1 MDFSFSDLNIN
12 SVVID
17 NVAMLPSIENLLGL
31 EAHAVFF
38 LRRMSQNPRL
48 LHLPQTTY
56 VGCRGYLR
64 GWGVCC
70 NFAKQLKKSVISVI
84 AIIKGN

>member
-17 NVAMLPSIENLLGL
+17 NVAMLPSIENLLGF

-38 LRRMSQNPRL
+38 HRRVPQDSRL
-48 LHLPQTTY
+48 LHLQ
-56 VGCRGYLR
+56 
-64 GWGVCC
+64 
-70 NFAKQLKKSVISVI
+70 NQ
-84 AIIKGN
+84 

>member
-17 NVAMLPSIENLLGL
+17 NVGMLPNIENLLGF

-38 LRRMSQNPRL
+38 LRRVPQDSRL
-48 LHLPQTTY
+48 LHLQ
-56 VGCRGYLR
+56 
-64 GWGVCC
+64 
-70 NFAKQLKKSVISVI
+70 NQ
-84 AIIKGN
+84 

>member
-38 LRRMSQNPRL
+38 LRRVPQDTRL
-48 LHLPQTTY
+48 LYLPQTTY
-56 VGCRGYLR
+56 GIG
-64 GWGVCC
+64 G
-70 NFAKQLKKSVISVI
+70 
-84 AIIKGN
+84 AICGGGEFVVTLQNN

>member
-17 NVAMLPSIENLLGL
+17 NFAMLPSIENLLGF

-38 LRRMSQNPRL
+38 LRRVPQDSRL
-48 LHLPQTTY
+48 LHLP
-56 VGCRGYLR
+56 RKRLR
-64 GWGVCC
+64 
-70 NFAKQLKKSVISVI
+70 SISLI
-84 AIIKGN
+84 SR

>member
-17 NVAMLPSIENLLGL
+17 NVAMLPSIENLLGF

-38 LRRMSQNPRL
+38 LRRMSQNRRL
-48 LHLPQTTY
+48 LYLPQTTY
-56 VGCRGYLR
+56 GIGGAICG
-64 GWGVCC
+64 GGVFVVTLQ
-70 NFAKQLKKSVISVI
+70 ND
-84 AIIKGN
+84 

>member
-17 NVAMLPSIENLLGL
+17 NVAMLPSIENVLGF

-38 LRRMSQNPRL
+38 LR
-48 LHLPQTTY
+48 
-56 VGCRGYLR
+56 
-64 GWGVCC
+64 
-70 NFAKQLKKSVISVI
+70 
-84 AIIKGN
+84 